1 MHGCRNAAVTAMAL
15 MGTVGAL
22 VATASA
28 APPDAKDPARQGHVS
43 VTPGTG
49 IRVQP
54 GLERALLREMNVA
67 RAEYDVAP
75 LKSEA
80 TLQQA
85 ARKHSRYLSKLG
97 RLDHES
103 AGGKP
108 FWTRLVKAGFPRNSS
123 MGENLALVGGCG
135 RPAGYVQLRRNQRQT
150 VNASEARR
158 VVSMWLKSPGHRA
171 NLLNPDFRFAGAGV
185 TTDSACSATVY
196 TADYGG

>member
-1 MHGCRNAAVTAMAL
+1 MHGCRDAAVTAMAL
-15 MGTVGAL
+15 VGTLGAL

-28 APPDAKDPARQGHVS
+28 APDGKDPAPQGHVS

-49 IRVQP
+49 IRVQA

-75 LKSEA
+75 LKSDA
-80 TLQQA
+80 ILQQA
-85 ARKHSRYLSKLG
+85 ARKHSRYLSRLG

-108 FWTRLVKAGFPRNSS
+108 FWTRLVKAGFPRTRS

-135 RPAGYVQLRRNQRQT
+135 RPAGYIQLRRNQRRT
-150 VNASEARR
+150 ANASEARR
-158 VVSMWLKSPGHRA
+158 VVTMWLKSPGHRA
-171 NLLNPDFRFAGAGV
+171 NLLNPGFRHAGAGV
-185 TTDSACSATVY
+185 TTDAACSATMY